1 MKNLFFVS
9 VAMGIFSGTSIS
21 VEAQTSANIM
31 RLADGM
37 AEKKSPTFIESI
49 EIRPETTVSVPVVVT
64 PAVKATVSAKKNHRK
79 DFSSNIESCSA
90 LQFKYAQIM
99 NMEVEAVSNL
109 ALFNFLEDW
118 WGTHYHYG
126 GTGRGGI
133 DCSALSGALLSK
145 VYGLS
150 TPRTARAQYEVAEKI
165 KREDLKEG
173 DLVFFNTRGG
183 VSHVGVYLA
192 NGYFTHASTKN
203 GVTINHLDESYY
215 ATKFIIGGRIAPV
228 CNE

>member
-9 VAMGIFSGTSIS
+9 VAIGIFSGTSIS
-21 VEAQTSANIM
+21 VEAQTFANTM
-31 RLADGM
+31 RLADGV

-49 EIRPETTVSVPVVVT
+49 EIRPETTVSVPAVIT
-64 PAVKATVSAKKNHRK
+64 PAAKIATSVKKHTRK

-99 NMEVEAVSNL
+99 NMEVEEVSNL

-118 WGTHYHYG
+118 WGTHYRYG

-133 DCSALSGALLSK
+133 DCSALTGALLSK

-150 TPRTARAQYEVAEKI
+150 TPRTARAQYEAAEKI

-192 NGYFTHASTKN
+192 NGYFTHSSTKN

>member
-9 VAMGIFSGTSIS
+9 VAMGIFSGTSLS
-21 VEAQTSANIM
+21 VKAQASVNNL
-31 RLADGM
+31 RLADGVV
-37 AEKKSPTFIESI
+37 EKRSPTFIEGI
-49 EIRPETTVSVPVVVT
+49 EIRPATTVSVPAVVT
-64 PAVKATVSAKKNHRK
+64 PVVKAKTSVKKATAK
-79 DFSSNIESCSA
+79 DISSNIESCSS

-99 NMEVEAVSNL
+99 NTEVEVVSNL

-118 WGTHYHYG
+118 WGTHYRYG

-133 DCSALSGALLSK
+133 DCSALTGALLSK

-150 TPRTARAQYEVAEKI
+150 TPRTARAQYDVAQKT

-203 GVTINHLDESYY
+203 GVTINNLDESYY

-228 CNE
+228 CNQ